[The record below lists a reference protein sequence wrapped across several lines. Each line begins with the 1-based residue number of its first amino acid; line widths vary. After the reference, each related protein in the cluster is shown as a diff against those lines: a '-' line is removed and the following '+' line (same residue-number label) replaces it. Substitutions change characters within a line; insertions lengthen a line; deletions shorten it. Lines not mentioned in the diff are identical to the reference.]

1 MAKSRLVGSY
11 PVIGIRPTIDGRRG
25 ALDVRGSLEEQT
37 MNMAKSA
44 AKLFEENLNTD
55 FISATLSSPRTKG
68 GVVKVKVRPLLKKGT
83 LFFQLEEFKG
93 NQAFHRNLP
102 ADEACAALLLYM
114 EEMKQLQMETRQSSI
129 TALVSK
135 KGKVTVKKKARRE
148 PAKEADLSHNRQKRY
163 ILEEGVPVP
172 FLVDLGVMTGEGRVV
187 HAKFDKFRQI
197 NRFIE
202 MIDDAIREYKGEEIH
217 IIDFGCGKSYLTF
230 IMYYYFTEI
239 RHMKVRMLGLDLKKD
254 VIEKCNR
261 AAEKYGYDNLRFEL
275 GDINGFQTPFDVD
288 MVVTLHACDTATDFA
303 LYNAIT
309 WNAKMIFSVPCCQHE
324 VNKQIQSEDYSLL
337 TRYGIIKERFSALT
351 TDAIRANL
359 LECCGYKTQL
369 LEFIDFEHTPKNILI
384 RAVRRPVLPSSAK
397 KKYLAEVENMCREF
411 HLEPTLYT
419 LLRNDCKV

>member
-1 MAKSRLVGSY
+1 MWKLKQIFDGEYGCEERQPGEKEKCLVIFANEEGEEKTFEANEDWIAAIEKLSANPLMKIIISKPMAKDCPYKKIVVEKKG
-11 PVIGIRPTIDGRRG
+11 DGY
-25 ALDVRGSLEEQT
+25 Q
-37 MNMAKSA
+37 A
-44 AKLFEENLNTD
+44 AKYTE
-55 FISATLSSPRTKG
+55 KQ
-68 GVVKVKVRPLLKKGT
+68 V
-83 LFFQLEEFKG
+83 
-93 NQAFHRNLP
+93 FHDNFG
-102 ADEACAALLLYM
+102 AED
-114 EEMKQLQMETRQSSI
+114 LQGFLMETIHDTFLQVNAWDEKREYSLLI
-129 TALVSK
+129 SK
-135 KGKVTVKKKARRE
+135 KGAVTLRAKAS
-148 PAKEADLSHNRQKRY
+148 KEAPDTVTEHNRKKNY
-163 ILEEGVPVP
+163 ILDEGQVIPP
-172 FLVDLGVMTGEGRVV
+172 LVDMGIFTGEGKVV
-187 HAKFDKFRQI
+187 KSMYDKFRQI

-239 RHMKVRMLGLDLKKD
+239 RHMKVQMLGLDLKKD

-397 KKYLAEVENMCREF
+397 KKYLAEVENMCKEF

>member
-1 MAKSRLVGSY
+1 MWKLKQIFDGEYGCEERQPGEKEKCLVILANEEGEEKTFEANEDWIAAIEKLSANPLMKIIISKPMAKDCQYKKIVVEKKG
-11 PVIGIRPTIDGRRG
+11 DGY
-25 ALDVRGSLEEQT
+25 Q
-37 MNMAKSA
+37 A
-44 AKLFEENLNTD
+44 AKYTEKQVFHDN
-55 FISATLSSPRTKG
+55 F
-68 GVVKVKVRPLLKKGT
+68 GVEDLQGYLMEAIHDTFLQVNAWDEKREYSLL
-83 LFFQLEEFKG
+83 
-93 NQAFHRNLP
+93 
-102 ADEACAALLLYM
+102 
-114 EEMKQLQMETRQSSI
+114 I
-129 TALVSK
+129 SK
-135 KGKVTVKKKARRE
+135 KGAVTLRAKAS
-148 PAKEADLSHNRQKRY
+148 KEAPDTVTEHNRKKNY
-163 ILEEGVPVP
+163 ILDEGQVIPP
-172 FLVDLGVMTGEGRVV
+172 LVDMGIFTGEGKVV
-187 HAKFDKFRQI
+187 KSMYDKFRQI
-197 NRFIE
+197 NRVIE

-239 RHMKVRMLGLDLKKD
+239 RHMKVQMLGLDLKKD

-261 AAEKYGYDNLRFEL
+261 AAEKYGYDDLRFEL

>member
-1 MAKSRLVGSY
+1 MI
-11 PVIGIRPTIDGRRG
+11 PP
-25 ALDVRGSLEEQT
+25 
-37 MNMAKSA
+37 
-44 AKLFEENLNTD
+44 
-55 FISATLSSPRTKG
+55 
-68 GVVKVKVRPLLKKGT
+68 
-83 LFFQLEEFKG
+83 
-93 NQAFHRNLP
+93 
-102 ADEACAALLLYM
+102 
-114 EEMKQLQMETRQSSI
+114 
-129 TALVSK
+129 
-135 KGKVTVKKKARRE
+135 
-148 PAKEADLSHNRQKRY
+148 
-163 ILEEGVPVP
+163 
-172 FLVDLGVMTGEGRVV
+172 LVDMGIYTGEGKVV
-187 HAKFDKFRQI
+187 KSMYDKFRQI

-239 RHMKVRMLGLDLKKD
+239 RHMKVQMLGLDLKKD

-261 AAEKYGYDNLRFEL
+261 AAEKYGYDDLRFEL